1 MFQKGGCIQV
11 KRNPT
16 KKIISYIVLIITTLV
31 YLIPFYIVLITSF
44 KSSNEIATQNP
55 FIWFPSGDQL
65 GFSGYIDIFES
76 YTIFGTGES
85 MILVGLKN
93 TLIIMIPVIIVGMF
107 SSSIA
112 AYAYAKLKFK
122 GKKIMFSI
130 LMFSM
135 MLPSIILL
143 IPSYF
148 MYDNLGLTVSFPFF
162 PLMIPPM
169 FGSAT
174 CVFFLK
180 GYYESIP
187 NELLDSAKMD
197 GLGYFKT
204 YLKVILPL
212 AKPAI
217 IAQGLLGVVAVYND
231 YLLPLIYLVNEKD
244 YTLQIALQM
253 FSTGNNNN
261 LPTVMAGAVISILP
275 ILILYFCLQKYF
287 ISGLTT
293 SGIKR

>member
-1 MFQKGGCIQV
+1 MIK
-11 KRNPT
+11 NLT
-16 KKIISYIVLIITTLV
+16 KKSITYIILIIFTLI

-44 KSSNEIATQNP
+44 KADNQIATQNP
-55 FIWFPSGDQL
+55 FIWFPSSEQL
-65 GFSGYIDIFES
+65 GFQGYKDIFET
-76 YTIFGTGES
+76 YTIFETGES

-93 TLIIMIPVIIVGMF
+93 TIIIMIPVILGGMF

-112 AYAYAKLKFK
+112 AYAYAKLRFK
-122 GKKIMFSI
+122 GKKLMFGI

-148 MYDNLGLTVSFPFF
+148 MYDNLGITESFPFF
-162 PLMIPPM
+162 PLIIPPM

-180 GYYESIP
+180 GYYQSIP
-187 NELLDSAKMD
+187 DDLLDSAKMD

-204 YLKVILPL
+204 YYKVILPL

-217 IAQGLLGVVAVYND
+217 FAQALLGIVACYND
-231 YLLPLIYLVNEKD
+231 YLLPLIYLVMEKD

-293 SGIKR
+293 SGIKG

>member
-1 MFQKGGCIQV
+1 MK
-11 KRNPT
+11 KRVS
-16 KKIISYIVLIITTLV
+16 KKIISYAILIIFTLI

-44 KSSNEIATQNP
+44 KADNQIATQNP
-55 FIWFPSGDQL
+55 FIWFPTGEQL
-65 GFSGYIDIFES
+65 GFEGYSNIFTM
-76 YTIFGTGES
+76 YTSFETGES
-85 MILVGLKN
+85 LITIGLRN
-93 TLIIMIPVIIVGMF
+93 TIMIMVPVVLVGMF

-122 GKKIMFSI
+122 GKKLMFGI

-148 MYDNLGLTVSFPFF
+148 IYDNMGITVDMAFF
-162 PLMIPPM
+162 PLIVPPM

-187 NELLDSAKMD
+187 NDLLDSAKMD
-197 GLGYFKT
+197 GLGYFST
-204 YLKVILPL
+204 FCRVIVPL

-217 IAQGLLGVVAVYND
+217 FAQALLGTVAVYND
-231 YLLPLIYLVNEKD
+231 YLLPLTYLVNEKD

-253 FSTGNNNN
+253 FSTGNNDN

-287 ISGLTT
+287 IAGLTT

>member
-1 MFQKGGCIQV
+1 M
-11 KRNPT
+11 T
-16 KKIISYIVLIITTLV
+16 LI

-44 KSSNEIATQNP
+44 KANNQIATQNP
-55 FIWFPSGDQL
+55 FIWFPTGEQL
-65 GFSGYIDIFES
+65 GLEGYKSIFTT
-76 YTIFGTGES
+76 YTIFETGES
-85 MILVGLKN
+85 MILVGIKN
-93 TLIIMIPVIIVGMF
+93 TLIIMIPVILGGMF
-107 SSSIA
+107 SSSLA
-112 AYAYAKLKFK
+112 AYAYAKLRFRW
-122 GKKIMFSI
+122 KKVMFGV

-148 MYDNLGLTVSFPFF
+148 MYDNLGITEHFSFF
-162 PLMIPPM
+162 PLIVPPM

-174 CVFFLK
+174 CIFFLK

-187 NELLDSAKMD
+187 DELLESAKID

-204 YLKVILPL
+204 YYKVILPL

-217 IAQGLLGVVAVYND
+217 VAQGLLGIVACYND
-231 YLLPLIYLVNEKD
+231 YLLPLIYLVKEKD

-253 FSTGNNNN
+253 FSTGNNDN

-287 ISGLTT
+287 ISGLAS
-293 SGIKR
+293 SGIKG

>member
-1 MFQKGGCIQV
+1 M
-11 KRNPT
+11 KRNII
-16 KKIISYIVLIITTLV
+16 KKTISYIILIIVTLI

-44 KSSNEIATQNP
+44 KANNQIATQNP
-55 FIWFPSGDQL
+55 FIWFPTGEQL
-65 GFSGYIDIFES
+65 GLEGYKSIFTT
-76 YTIFGTGES
+76 YTIFETGES
-85 MILVGLKN
+85 MILVGIKN
-93 TLIIMIPVIIVGMF
+93 TLIIMIPVILGGMF
-107 SSSIA
+107 SSSLA
-112 AYAYAKLKFK
+112 AYAYAKLRFRW
-122 GKKIMFSI
+122 KKVMFGV

-148 MYDNLGLTVSFPFF
+148 MYDNLGITEHFSFF
-162 PLMIPPM
+162 PLIVPPM

-174 CVFFLK
+174 CIFFLK

-187 NELLDSAKMD
+187 DELLESAKID

-204 YLKVILPL
+204 YYKVILPL

-217 IAQGLLGVVAVYND
+217 VAQGLLGIVACYND
-231 YLLPLIYLVNEKD
+231 YLLPLIYLVKEKD

-253 FSTGNNNN
+253 FSTGNNDN

-287 ISGLTT
+287 ISGLAS
-293 SGIKR
+293 SGIKG

>member
-1 MFQKGGCIQV
+1 MT
-11 KRNPT
+11 RNLT
-16 KKIISYIVLIITTLV
+16 KKIISYAILIIFNLI
-31 YLIPFYIVLITSF
+31 YLIPFYIVFITSI
-44 KSSNEIATQNP
+44 KANNQIATQNP
-55 FIWFPSGDQL
+55 FIWFPNTEQL
-65 GFSGYIDIFES
+65 GFQGYKDIFET
-76 YTIFGTGES
+76 YTIFETGES

-93 TLIIMIPVIIVGMF
+93 TIIIMIPVIIGGMF

-122 GKKIMFSI
+122 GKKIMFGI

-148 MYDNLGLTVSFPFF
+148 MYDNLGITESFPFF
-162 PLMIPPM
+162 PLIIPPM

-187 NELLDSAKMD
+187 NDLLDSAKMD
-197 GLGYFKT
+197 GLSYGKT
-204 YLKVILPL
+204 FFKVILPL

-217 IAQGLLGVVAVYND
+217 FAQALLGIVACYND
-231 YLLPLIYLVNEKD
+231 YLLPLTYLVNEKD

-293 SGIKR
+293 SGIKG

>member
-1 MFQKGGCIQV
+1 M
-11 KRNPT
+11 KRNVV
-16 KKIISYIVLIITTLV
+16 KNIFSYVVLGITTLI

-44 KSSNEIATQNP
+44 KANNQIATQNP
-55 FIWFPSGDQL
+55 FIWFPSIEQL
-65 GFSGYIDIFES
+65 GFNGYKDIFEK
-76 YTIFGTGES
+76 YTLFQTGES
-85 MILVGLKN
+85 MIIVGMKN
-93 TLIIMIPVIIVGMF
+93 TLFIMIPVILGGMF

-112 AYAYAKLKFK
+112 AYAYAKLRFK
-122 GKKIMFSI
+122 GKKLMFGV

-143 IPSYF
+143 IPSFF
-148 MYDNLGLTVSFPFF
+148 MYDNLGITTAWQFF
-162 PLMIPPM
+162 PLIIPPM

-174 CVFFLK
+174 CVLFLK
-180 GYYESIP
+180 GFYESIP
-187 NELLDSAKMD
+187 NDLLDSAKMD

-204 YLKVILPL
+204 YGKVILPL

-217 IAQGLLGVVAVYND
+217 IAQGLLGVVACYND
-231 YLLPLIYLVNEKD
+231 YLLPMIYLTDEKN

-253 FSTGNNNN
+253 FSSGNNDN
-261 LPTVMAGAVISILP
+261 LPTVMAGAVLSILP

-293 SGIKR
+293 SGIKG

>member
-1 MFQKGGCIQV
+1 M
-11 KRNPT
+11 
-16 KKIISYIVLIITTLV
+16 KKNLVSKVITYAILIVFTLI

-44 KSSNEIATQNP
+44 KADNQIATQNP
-55 FIWFPSGDQL
+55 FVWFPTGEQL
-65 GFSGYIDIFES
+65 GFQGYKDIFET
-76 YTIFGTGES
+76 YTIFETGES
-85 MILVGLKN
+85 MIVVGLKN
-93 TLIIMIPVIIVGMF
+93 TIIIMIPVILGGMF

-112 AYAYAKLKFK
+112 AYAYAKLRFK
-122 GKKIMFSI
+122 GKKLMFGI

-148 MYDNLGLTVSFPFF
+148 IYDNLGITEYFSFF
-162 PLMIPPM
+162 PLIIPPM

-174 CVFFLK
+174 CIFFLK
-180 GYYESIP
+180 GYYQSIP
-187 NELLDSAKMD
+187 DDLLDSAKMD
-197 GLGYFKT
+197 GLGYFRT
-204 YLKVILPL
+204 YYKVILPL

-217 IAQGLLGVVAVYND
+217 FSQALLGIVACYND
-231 YLLPLIYLVNEKD
+231 YLLPLTYLVDEKN

-293 SGIKR
+293 SGIKG

>member
-1 MFQKGGCIQV
+1 MIK
-11 KRNPT
+11 NLT
-16 KKIISYIVLIITTLV
+16 KKSITYIILIIFTLI

-44 KSSNEIATQNP
+44 KADNQIATQNP
-55 FIWFPSGDQL
+55 FIWFPTADQL
-65 GFSGYIDIFES
+65 GFQGYKDIFET
-76 YTIFGTGES
+76 YTIFETGES
-85 MILVGLKN
+85 MILVGMKN
-93 TLIIMIPVIIVGMF
+93 TLIIMIPVIIGGMF

-122 GKKIMFSI
+122 GKKLMFGI

-148 MYDNLGLTVSFPFF
+148 MYDNLGITENFPFF
-162 PLMIPPM
+162 PLIIPPM

-180 GYYESIP
+180 GYYQSIP
-187 NELLDSAKMD
+187 DDLLDSAKMD

-204 YLKVILPL
+204 YYKVILPL

-217 IAQGLLGVVAVYND
+217 FAQALLGIVACYND
-231 YLLPLIYLVNEKD
+231 YLLPLIYLVREKD

-293 SGIKR
+293 SGIKG

>member
-1 MFQKGGCIQV
+1 MK
-11 KRNPT
+11 KRVS
-16 KKIISYIVLIITTLV
+16 KKIISYAILIIFTLI

-44 KSSNEIATQNP
+44 KADNQIATQNP
-55 FIWFPSGDQL
+55 FIWFPTGEQL
-65 GFSGYIDIFES
+65 GFEGYSNIFTM
-76 YTIFGTGES
+76 YTSFETGES
-85 MILVGLKN
+85 LITIGLRN
-93 TLIIMIPVIIVGMF
+93 TIMIMVPVVLVGMF

-122 GKKIMFSI
+122 GKKLMFGI

-148 MYDNLGLTVSFPFF
+148 IYDNMGITVDMPFF
-162 PLMIPPM
+162 PLIVPPM

-187 NELLDSAKMD
+187 NDLLDSAKMY
-197 GLGYFKT
+197 GLGYFST
-204 YLKVILPL
+204 FCRVIVPL

-217 IAQGLLGVVAVYND
+217 FAQALLGTVAVYND
-231 YLLPLIYLVNEKD
+231 YLLPLTYLVNEKD

-253 FSTGNNNN
+253 FSTGNNDN

-287 ISGLTT
+287 IAGLTT

>member
-1 MFQKGGCIQV
+1 M
-11 KRNPT
+11 KRNLVSKT
-16 KKIISYIVLIITTLV
+16 ITYAILIIFTLI
-31 YLIPFYIVLITSF
+31 YLVPFYIVLITSF
-44 KSSNEIATQNP
+44 KANNQIATQNP
-55 FIWFPSGDQL
+55 FIWFPSGEQL
-65 GFSGYIDIFES
+65 GFQGYKDIFET
-76 YTIFGTGES
+76 YTIFETGES
-85 MILVGLKN
+85 MIIVGLKN
-93 TLIIMIPVIIVGMF
+93 TIKIMIPVILGGMF

-122 GKKIMFSI
+122 GKKFMFGV

-148 MYDNLGLTVSFPFF
+148 VYDNLGITEFMSYF
-162 PLMIPPM
+162 PLIIPPM

-174 CVFFLK
+174 CIFFLK
-180 GYYESIP
+180 GYYQSIP
-187 NELLDSAKMD
+187 DDLLDSAKMD
-197 GLGYFKT
+197 GLGYFRT
-204 YLKVILPL
+204 YYKVILPL

-217 IAQGLLGVVAVYND
+217 FSQALLGIVACYND
-231 YLLPLIYLVNEKD
+231 YLLPLTYLVNEKD

-275 ILILYFCLQKYF
+275 ILILYFSLQKYF

-293 SGIKR
+293 SGIKG

>member
-1 MFQKGGCIQV
+1 M
-11 KRNPT
+11 
-16 KKIISYIVLIITTLV
+16 IIFTLI

-44 KSSNEIATQNP
+44 KADNQIATQNP
-55 FIWFPSGDQL
+55 FIWFPTGEQL
-65 GFSGYIDIFES
+65 GFEGYSNIFTM
-76 YTIFGTGES
+76 YTSFETGES
-85 MILVGLKN
+85 LITIGLRN
-93 TLIIMIPVIIVGMF
+93 TIMIMVPVVLVGMF

-122 GKKIMFSI
+122 GKKLMFGI

-148 MYDNLGLTVSFPFF
+148 IYDNMGITVDMPFF
-162 PLMIPPM
+162 PLIVPPM

-187 NELLDSAKMD
+187 NDLLDSAKMD
-197 GLGYFKT
+197 GLGYFST
-204 YLKVILPL
+204 FCRVIVPL

-217 IAQGLLGVVAVYND
+217 FAQALLGTVAVYND
-231 YLLPLIYLVNEKD
+231 YLLPLTYLVNEKD

-253 FSTGNNNN
+253 FSTGNNDN

-287 ISGLTT
+287 IAGLTT

>member
-1 MFQKGGCIQV
+1 MQKRV
-11 KRNPT
+11 S
-16 KKIISYIVLIITTLV
+16 KKIISYAILIIFTLI

-44 KSSNEIATQNP
+44 KADNQIATQNP
-55 FIWFPSGDQL
+55 FIWFPTGEQL
-65 GFSGYIDIFES
+65 GFEGYSNIFTM
-76 YTIFGTGES
+76 YTSFETGES
-85 MILVGLKN
+85 LITIGLRN
-93 TLIIMIPVIIVGMF
+93 TIMIMVPVVLVGMF

-112 AYAYAKLKFK
+112 AYAYAKFKFK
-122 GKKIMFSI
+122 GKKLMFGI

-148 MYDNLGLTVSFPFF
+148 IYDNMGITVDMAFF
-162 PLMIPPM
+162 PLIVPPM

-187 NELLDSAKMD
+187 NDLLDSAKMD
-197 GLGYFKT
+197 GLGYFST
-204 YLKVILPL
+204 FCRVIVPL

-217 IAQGLLGVVAVYND
+217 FAQALLGTVAVYND
-231 YLLPLIYLVNEKD
+231 YLLPLTYLVNEKD

-253 FSTGNNNN
+253 FSTGNNDN
-261 LPTVMAGAVISILP
+261 LPTIMAGAVISILP

-287 ISGLTT
+287 IAGLTT

>member
-1 MFQKGGCIQV
+1 M
-11 KRNPT
+11 KRNLVSKT
-16 KKIISYIVLIITTLV
+16 ITYAILILFTLI
-31 YLIPFYIVLITSF
+31 YLVPFYIVLITSF
-44 KSSNEIATQNP
+44 KANNQIATQNP
-55 FIWFPSGDQL
+55 FIWFPTGEQL
-65 GFSGYIDIFES
+65 GFQGYKDIFET
-76 YTIFGTGES
+76 YTIFETGES
-85 MILVGLKN
+85 MIVVGLKN
-93 TLIIMIPVIIVGMF
+93 TIKIMIPVILGGMF

-122 GKKIMFSI
+122 GKKIMFGV

-148 MYDNLGLTVSFPFF
+148 VYDNLGITEFMSYF
-162 PLMIPPM
+162 PLIIPPM

-174 CVFFLK
+174 CIFFLK
-180 GYYESIP
+180 GYYQSIP
-187 NELLDSAKMD
+187 DDLLDSAKMD
-197 GLGYFKT
+197 GLGYFRT
-204 YLKVILPL
+204 YYKVILPL

-217 IAQGLLGVVAVYND
+217 FSQALLGIVACYND
-231 YLLPLIYLVNEKD
+231 YLLPLTYLVNEKD

-275 ILILYFCLQKYF
+275 ILILYFSLQKYF

-293 SGIKR
+293 SGIKG

>member
-1 MFQKGGCIQV
+1 MK
-11 KRNPT
+11 KRVS
-16 KKIISYIVLIITTLV
+16 KKIISYAILIIFTLI

-44 KSSNEIATQNP
+44 KADNQIATQNP
-55 FIWFPSGDQL
+55 FIWFPTGEQL
-65 GFSGYIDIFES
+65 GFEGYSNIFTM
-76 YTIFGTGES
+76 YTSFETGES
-85 MILVGLKN
+85 LITIGLRN
-93 TLIIMIPVIIVGMF
+93 TIMIMVPVVLVGMF

-122 GKKIMFSI
+122 GKKLMFGI

-148 MYDNLGLTVSFPFF
+148 IYDNMGINVDMPFF
-162 PLMIPPM
+162 PLIVPPM

-187 NELLDSAKMD
+187 NDLLDSAKMD
-197 GLGYFKT
+197 GLGYFST
-204 YLKVILPL
+204 FCRVIVPL

-217 IAQGLLGVVAVYND
+217 FAQALLGTVAVYND
-231 YLLPLIYLVNEKD
+231 YLLPLTYLVNEKD

-253 FSTGNNNN
+253 FSTGNNDN

-287 ISGLTT
+287 IAGLTT

>member
-1 MFQKGGCIQV
+1 MQKRV
-11 KRNPT
+11 S
-16 KKIISYIVLIITTLV
+16 KKIISYAILIIFTLI

-44 KSSNEIATQNP
+44 KADNQIATQNP
-55 FIWFPSGDQL
+55 FIWFPTGEQL
-65 GFSGYIDIFES
+65 GFEGYSNIFTM
-76 YTIFGTGES
+76 YTSFETGES
-85 MILVGLKN
+85 LITIGLRN
-93 TLIIMIPVIIVGMF
+93 TIMIMVPVVLVGMF

-122 GKKIMFSI
+122 GKKLMFGI

-148 MYDNLGLTVSFPFF
+148 IYDNMGITVDMAFF
-162 PLMIPPM
+162 PLIVPPM

-187 NELLDSAKMD
+187 NDLLDSAKMD
-197 GLGYFKT
+197 GLGYFST
-204 YLKVILPL
+204 FCRVIVPL

-217 IAQGLLGVVAVYND
+217 FAQALLGTVAVYND
-231 YLLPLIYLVNEKD
+231 YLLPLTYLVNEKD

-253 FSTGNNNN
+253 FSTGNNDN

-287 ISGLTT
+287 IAGLTT

>member
-1 MFQKGGCIQV
+1 MK
-11 KRNPT
+11 KRVS
-16 KKIISYIVLIITTLV
+16 KKIISYAILIIFTLI

-44 KSSNEIATQNP
+44 KADNQIATQNP
-55 FIWFPSGDQL
+55 FIWFPTGEQL
-65 GFSGYIDIFES
+65 GFEGYSNIFTM
-76 YTIFGTGES
+76 YTSFETGES
-85 MILVGLKN
+85 LITIGLRN
-93 TLIIMIPVIIVGMF
+93 TIMSMVPVVLVGMF

-122 GKKIMFSI
+122 GKKLMFGI

-148 MYDNLGLTVSFPFF
+148 IYDNMGITVDMPFF
-162 PLMIPPM
+162 PLIVPPM

-187 NELLDSAKMD
+187 NDLLDSAKMD
-197 GLGYFKT
+197 GLGYFST
-204 YLKVILPL
+204 FCRVIVPL

-217 IAQGLLGVVAVYND
+217 FAQALLGTVAVYND
-231 YLLPLIYLVNEKD
+231 YLLPLTYLVNEKD

-253 FSTGNNNN
+253 FSTGNNDN

-287 ISGLTT
+287 IAGLTT

>member
-1 MFQKGGCIQV
+1 M
-11 KRNPT
+11 KRNLVN
-16 KKIISYIVLIITTLV
+16 KILSYIILLIFTLI

-44 KSSNEIATQNP
+44 KANNQIATQNP
-55 FIWFPSGDQL
+55 FIWFPTTEQL
-65 GFSGYIDIFES
+65 GLKGYQDIFET
-76 YTIFGTGES
+76 YTIFETGES

-93 TLIIMIPVIIVGMF
+93 TLTIMIPVIIGGMF

-122 GKKIMFSI
+122 GKKIMFGI

-148 MYDNLGLTVSFPFF
+148 MYDNLGITEHFSFF
-162 PLMIPPM
+162 PLIIPPM

-187 NELLDSAKMD
+187 NDLLDSAKMD

-204 YLKVILPL
+204 YYKVILPL

-217 IAQGLLGVVAVYND
+217 IAQGLLGIVACYND
-231 YLLPLIYLVNEKD
+231 YLLPLIYLVREKD

-253 FSTGNNNN
+253 FSTGNNDN

-293 SGIKR
+293 SGIKG

>member
-1 MFQKGGCIQV
+1 MLG
-11 KRNPT
+11 
-16 KKIISYIVLIITTLV
+16 ITTLI

-44 KSSNEIATQNP
+44 KANNQIATQNP
-55 FIWFPSGDQL
+55 FIWFPSIEQL
-65 GFSGYIDIFES
+65 GFNGYKDIFEK
-76 YTIFGTGES
+76 YTLFQTGES
-85 MILVGLKN
+85 MIIVGMKN
-93 TLIIMIPVIIVGMF
+93 TLFIMIPVILGGMF

-112 AYAYAKLKFK
+112 AYAYAKLRFK
-122 GKKIMFSI
+122 GKKLMFGV

-143 IPSYF
+143 IPSFF
-148 MYDNLGLTVSFPFF
+148 MYDNLGITTAWQFF
-162 PLMIPPM
+162 PLIIPPM

-174 CVFFLK
+174 CVLFLK
-180 GYYESIP
+180 GFYESIP
-187 NELLDSAKMD
+187 NDLLDSAKMD

-204 YLKVILPL
+204 YGKVILPL

-217 IAQGLLGVVAVYND
+217 IAQGLLGVVACYND
-231 YLLPLIYLVNEKD
+231 YLLPMIYLTDEKN

-253 FSTGNNNN
+253 FSSGNNDN
-261 LPTVMAGAVISILP
+261 LPTVMAGAVLSILP

-293 SGIKR
+293 SGIKG

>member
-1 MFQKGGCIQV
+1 M
-11 KRNPT
+11 KRNLVN
-16 KKIISYIVLIITTLV
+16 KILSYIILIIFTLI

-44 KSSNEIATQNP
+44 KANNQIATQNP
-55 FIWFPSGDQL
+55 FIWFPTTEQL
-65 GFSGYIDIFES
+65 GLKGYQDIFET
-76 YTIFGTGES
+76 YTIFETGES

-93 TLIIMIPVIIVGMF
+93 TLTIMIPVIIGGMF

-122 GKKIMFSI
+122 GKKIMFGI

-148 MYDNLGLTVSFPFF
+148 MYDNLGITEYFSFF
-162 PLMIPPM
+162 PLIIPPM

-187 NELLDSAKMD
+187 NDLLDSAKMD

-204 YLKVILPL
+204 YYKVILPL

-217 IAQGLLGVVAVYND
+217 IAQGLLGIVACYND
-231 YLLPLIYLVNEKD
+231 YLLPLIYLVREKD

-253 FSTGNNNN
+253 FSTGNNDN

-293 SGIKR
+293 SGIKG

>member
-1 MFQKGGCIQV
+1 MTK
-11 KRNPT
+11 NPA
-16 KKIISYIVLIITTLV
+16 KKIISYIILIIFTLI
-31 YLIPFYIVLITSF
+31 YLIPFYIVFITSI
-44 KSSNEIATQNP
+44 KANNQIATQNP
-55 FIWFPSGDQL
+55 FIWFPTTEQL
-65 GFSGYIDIFES
+65 GFQGYRDIFET
-76 YTIFGTGES
+76 YTIFETGES

-93 TLIIMIPVIIVGMF
+93 TILIMIPVIIGGMF

-122 GKKIMFSI
+122 GKKIMFGI

-148 MYDNLGLTVSFPFF
+148 MYDNLGITESFPFF
-162 PLMIPPM
+162 PLIVPPM

-187 NELLDSAKMD
+187 NDLLDSAKID
-197 GLGYFKT
+197 GLSYGKT
-204 YLKVILPL
+204 FFKVILPL

-217 IAQGLLGVVAVYND
+217 FAQALLGIVACYND
-231 YLLPLIYLVNEKD
+231 YLLPLTYLVNEKD

-293 SGIKR
+293 SGIKG

>member
-1 MFQKGGCIQV
+1 MQKRV
-11 KRNPT
+11 S
-16 KKIISYIVLIITTLV
+16 KKIISYAILIIFTLI

-44 KSSNEIATQNP
+44 KADNQIATQNP
-55 FIWFPSGDQL
+55 FIWFPTGEQL
-65 GFSGYIDIFES
+65 GFEGYSNIFTM
-76 YTIFGTGES
+76 YTSFETGES
-85 MILVGLKN
+85 LITIGLRN
-93 TLIIMIPVIIVGMF
+93 TIMIMVPVVLVGMF

-122 GKKIMFSI
+122 GKKLMFGI

-148 MYDNLGLTVSFPFF
+148 IYDNMGITVDMPFF
-162 PLMIPPM
+162 PLIVPPM

-187 NELLDSAKMD
+187 NDLLDSAKMD
-197 GLGYFKT
+197 GLGYFST
-204 YLKVILPL
+204 FCRVIVPL

-217 IAQGLLGVVAVYND
+217 FAQALLGTVAVYND
-231 YLLPLIYLVNEKD
+231 YLLPLTYLVNEKD

-253 FSTGNNNN
+253 FSTGNNDN

-287 ISGLTT
+287 IAGLTT

>member
-1 MFQKGGCIQV
+1 M
-11 KRNPT
+11 KRNLVSKT
-16 KKIISYIVLIITTLV
+16 ITYAILILFTLI
-31 YLIPFYIVLITSF
+31 YLVPFYIVLITSF
-44 KSSNEIATQNP
+44 KANNQIATQNP
-55 FIWFPSGDQL
+55 FIWFPTGEQL
-65 GFSGYIDIFES
+65 GFQGYKDIFET
-76 YTIFGTGES
+76 YTIFETGES
-85 MILVGLKN
+85 MIIVGLKN
-93 TLIIMIPVIIVGMF
+93 TIKIMIPVILGGMF

-122 GKKIMFSI
+122 GKKIMFGV

-148 MYDNLGLTVSFPFF
+148 VYDNLGITEFMSYF
-162 PLMIPPM
+162 PLIIPPM

-174 CVFFLK
+174 CIFFLK
-180 GYYESIP
+180 GYYQSIP
-187 NELLDSAKMD
+187 DDLLDSAKMD
-197 GLGYFKT
+197 GLGYFRT
-204 YLKVILPL
+204 YYKVILPL

-217 IAQGLLGVVAVYND
+217 FSQALLGIVACYND
-231 YLLPLIYLVNEKD
+231 YLLPLTYLVNEKD

-275 ILILYFCLQKYF
+275 ILILYFSLQKYF

-293 SGIKR
+293 SGIKG

>member
-1 MFQKGGCIQV
+1 M
-11 KRNPT
+11 KRNLVSKVIT
-16 KKIISYIVLIITTLV
+16 YAILIIFTLI

-44 KSSNEIATQNP
+44 KADNQIATQNP
-55 FIWFPSGDQL
+55 FIWFPTGEQL
-65 GFSGYIDIFES
+65 GFQGYKDIFET
-76 YTIFGTGES
+76 YTIFETGES
-85 MILVGLKN
+85 MIVVGLKN
-93 TLIIMIPVIIVGMF
+93 TMMIMIPVILGGMF

-122 GKKIMFSI
+122 GKKIMFGI

-148 MYDNLGLTVSFPFF
+148 MYDNLGITGSFSFF
-162 PLMIPPM
+162 PLIVPPM

-174 CVFFLK
+174 CIFFLK
-180 GYYESIP
+180 GYYQSIP
-187 NELLDSAKMD
+187 DDLLDSAKMD
-197 GLGYFKT
+197 GLGYFKA
-204 YLKVILPL
+204 YYKVILPL

-217 IAQGLLGVVAVYND
+217 FSQALLGIVACYND
-231 YLLPLIYLVNEKD
+231 YLLPLTYLVNEKD

-275 ILILYFCLQKYF
+275 ILILYFSLQKYF

-293 SGIKR
+293 SGIKG

>member
-1 MFQKGGCIQV
+1 MK
-11 KRNPT
+11 KRVS
-16 KKIISYIVLIITTLV
+16 KKIISYAILIIFTLI

-44 KSSNEIATQNP
+44 KADNQIATQNP
-55 FIWFPSGDQL
+55 FIWFPTGEQL
-65 GFSGYIDIFES
+65 GFEGYSNIFTM
-76 YTIFGTGES
+76 YTSFETGES
-85 MILVGLKN
+85 LITIGLRN
-93 TLIIMIPVIIVGMF
+93 TIMIMVPVVLVGMF

-122 GKKIMFSI
+122 GKKLMFGI

-148 MYDNLGLTVSFPFF
+148 IYDNMGITVDMPFF
-162 PLMIPPM
+162 PLIVPPM

-187 NELLDSAKMD
+187 NDLLDSAKMD
-197 GLGYFKT
+197 GLGYFST
-204 YLKVILPL
+204 FCRVIVPL

-217 IAQGLLGVVAVYND
+217 FAQALLGTVAVYND
-231 YLLPLIYLVNEKD
+231 YLLPLTYLVNEKD
-244 YTLQIALQM
+244 YTLQISLQM
-253 FSTGNNNN
+253 FSTGNNDN

-287 ISGLTT
+287 IAGLTT

>member
-1 MFQKGGCIQV
+1 MK
-11 KRNPT
+11 KRVS
-16 KKIISYIVLIITTLV
+16 KKIISFAILIIFTLI

-44 KSSNEIATQNP
+44 KADNQIATQNP
-55 FIWFPSGDQL
+55 FIWFPTGEQL
-65 GFSGYIDIFES
+65 GFEGYSNIFTM
-76 YTIFGTGES
+76 YTSFETGES
-85 MILVGLKN
+85 LITIGLRN
-93 TLIIMIPVIIVGMF
+93 TIMIMVPVVLVGMF

-122 GKKIMFSI
+122 GKKLMFGI

-148 MYDNLGLTVSFPFF
+148 IYDNMGITVDMPFF
-162 PLMIPPM
+162 PLIVPPM

-187 NELLDSAKMD
+187 NDLLDSAKMD
-197 GLGYFKT
+197 GLGYFST
-204 YLKVILPL
+204 FCRVIVPL

-217 IAQGLLGVVAVYND
+217 FAQALLGTVAVYND
-231 YLLPLIYLVNEKD
+231 YLLPLTYLVNEKD

-253 FSTGNNNN
+253 FSTGNNDN

-287 ISGLTT
+287 IAGLTT

>member
-1 MFQKGGCIQV
+1 M
-11 KRNPT
+11 KRNLVSKT
-16 KKIISYIVLIITTLV
+16 ITYAILILFTLI
-31 YLIPFYIVLITSF
+31 YLVPFYIVLITSF
-44 KSSNEIATQNP
+44 KANNQIATQNP
-55 FIWFPSGDQL
+55 FIWFPSGEQL
-65 GFSGYIDIFES
+65 GFQGYKDIFET
-76 YTIFGTGES
+76 YTIFETGES
-85 MILVGLKN
+85 MIIVGLKN
-93 TLIIMIPVIIVGMF
+93 TIKIMIPVILGGMF

-122 GKKIMFSI
+122 GKKFMFGV

-148 MYDNLGLTVSFPFF
+148 VYDNLGITEFMSYF
-162 PLMIPPM
+162 PLIIPPM

-174 CVFFLK
+174 CIFFLK
-180 GYYESIP
+180 GYYQSIP
-187 NELLDSAKMD
+187 DDLLDSAKMD
-197 GLGYFKT
+197 GLGYFRT
-204 YLKVILPL
+204 YYKVILPL

-217 IAQGLLGVVAVYND
+217 FSQALLGIVACYND
-231 YLLPLIYLVNEKD
+231 YLLPLTYLVNEKD

-275 ILILYFCLQKYF
+275 ILILYFSLQKYF

-293 SGIKR
+293 SGIKG

>member
-1 MFQKGGCIQV
+1 M
-11 KRNPT
+11 KRNLVSKT
-16 KKIISYIVLIITTLV
+16 ITYAILILFTLI
-31 YLIPFYIVLITSF
+31 YLVPFYIVLITSF
-44 KSSNEIATQNP
+44 KANNQIATQNP
-55 FIWFPSGDQL
+55 FIWFPTGEQL
-65 GFSGYIDIFES
+65 GFQGYKDIFET
-76 YTIFGTGES
+76 YTIFETGES
-85 MILVGLKN
+85 MIIVGLKN
-93 TLIIMIPVIIVGMF
+93 TIKIMIPVILGGMF

-122 GKKIMFSI
+122 GKKIMFGV

-148 MYDNLGLTVSFPFF
+148 VYDNLGITEFMSYF
-162 PLMIPPM
+162 PLIIPPM

-174 CVFFLK
+174 CLFFLK
-180 GYYESIP
+180 GYYQSIP
-187 NELLDSAKMD
+187 DDLLDSAKMD
-197 GLGYFKT
+197 GLGYFRT
-204 YLKVILPL
+204 YYKVILPL

-217 IAQGLLGVVAVYND
+217 FSQALLGIVACYND
-231 YLLPLIYLVNEKD
+231 YLLPLTYLVNEKD

-275 ILILYFCLQKYF
+275 ILILYFSLQKYF

-293 SGIKR
+293 SGIKG

>member
-1 MFQKGGCIQV
+1 MTK
-11 KRNPT
+11 NPA
-16 KKIISYIVLIITTLV
+16 KKIISYIILIIFTLI
-31 YLIPFYIVLITSF
+31 YLIPFYIVFITSI
-44 KSSNEIATQNP
+44 KANNQIATQNP
-55 FIWFPSGDQL
+55 FIWFPTTEQL
-65 GFSGYIDIFES
+65 GFQGYKDIFET
-76 YTIFGTGES
+76 YTIFETGES

-93 TLIIMIPVIIVGMF
+93 TILIMIPVIIGGMF

-122 GKKIMFSI
+122 GKKIMFGI

-148 MYDNLGLTVSFPFF
+148 MYDNLGITESFPFF
-162 PLMIPPM
+162 PLIIPPM

-187 NELLDSAKMD
+187 NDLLDSAKID
-197 GLGYFKT
+197 GLSYGKT
-204 YLKVILPL
+204 FFKVILPL

-217 IAQGLLGVVAVYND
+217 FAQALLGIVACYND
-231 YLLPLIYLVNEKD
+231 YLLPLTYLVNEKD

-293 SGIKR
+293 SGIKG

>member
-1 MFQKGGCIQV
+1 M
-11 KRNPT
+11 KRNLVN
-16 KKIISYIVLIITTLV
+16 KILSYIILIIFTLI

-44 KSSNEIATQNP
+44 KANNQIATQNP
-55 FIWFPSGDQL
+55 FIWFPTTEQL
-65 GFSGYIDIFES
+65 GLKGYQDIFET
-76 YTIFGTGES
+76 YTIFETGES

-93 TLIIMIPVIIVGMF
+93 TLTIMIPVIIGGMF

-122 GKKIMFSI
+122 GKKIMFGI

-148 MYDNLGLTVSFPFF
+148 MYDNLGITEYFSFF
-162 PLMIPPM
+162 PLIIPPM

-187 NELLDSAKMD
+187 NDLLDSAKMD

-204 YLKVILPL
+204 YYKVILPL

-217 IAQGLLGVVAVYND
+217 IAQGLLGIVACYND
-231 YLLPLIYLVNEKD
+231 YILPLIYLVREKD

-253 FSTGNNNN
+253 FSTGNNDN

-293 SGIKR
+293 SGIKG

>member
-1 MFQKGGCIQV
+1 MK
-11 KRNPT
+11 KRVS
-16 KKIISYIVLIITTLV
+16 KKIISYAILIIFTLI

-44 KSSNEIATQNP
+44 KADNQIATQNP
-55 FIWFPSGDQL
+55 FIWFPTGEQL
-65 GFSGYIDIFES
+65 GFEGYSNIFTM
-76 YTIFGTGES
+76 YTSFETGES
-85 MILVGLKN
+85 LITIGLRN
-93 TLIIMIPVIIVGMF
+93 TIMIMVPVVLVGMF

-122 GKKIMFSI
+122 GKKLMFGI
-130 LMFSM
+130 LLFSM

-148 MYDNLGLTVSFPFF
+148 IYDNMGITVDMPFF
-162 PLMIPPM
+162 PLIVPPM

-187 NELLDSAKMD
+187 NDLLDSAKMD
-197 GLGYFKT
+197 GLGYFST
-204 YLKVILPL
+204 FCRVIVPL

-217 IAQGLLGVVAVYND
+217 FAQALLGTVAVYND
-231 YLLPLIYLVNEKD
+231 YLLPLTYLVNEKD

-253 FSTGNNNN
+253 FSTGNNDN

-287 ISGLTT
+287 IAGLTT

>member
-1 MFQKGGCIQV
+1 M
-11 KRNPT
+11 KRNLVN
-16 KKIISYIVLIITTLV
+16 KILSYIILIIFTLI

-44 KSSNEIATQNP
+44 KANNQIATQNP
-55 FIWFPSGDQL
+55 FIWFPTTEQL
-65 GFSGYIDIFES
+65 GLKGYQDIFET
-76 YTIFGTGES
+76 YTIFETGES

-93 TLIIMIPVIIVGMF
+93 TLTIMIPVIIGGMF

-122 GKKIMFSI
+122 GKKIMFGI

-148 MYDNLGLTVSFPFF
+148 MYDNLGITEHFSFF
-162 PLMIPPM
+162 PLIIPPM

-187 NELLDSAKMD
+187 NDLLDSAKMD

-204 YLKVILPL
+204 YYKVILPL

-217 IAQGLLGVVAVYND
+217 IAQGLLGIVACYND
-231 YLLPLIYLVNEKD
+231 YLLPLIYLVREKD

-253 FSTGNNNN
+253 FSTGNNDN

-293 SGIKR
+293 SGIKG